1 MWEINQQIEYANEGI
16 ELVRPF
22 GPFIYKHKITSYL
35 HHQLTEWS
43 KDLSDKKEVGG
54 KRSGAN
60 YQSDLFH
67 EFQDTANDEITKS
80 YNLLGHIDLDSLK
93 EIKEHCSGYVN
104 AYCKHPVQARTH
116 LRERVRLTH
125 FWINIQQERQWQ
137 PKHNHTGDLSFVIYV
152 KQPKS
157 NKSAVGNIT
166 FSYGETMNWSGD
178 DMQIK
183 PEEKDILIFPAWLK
197 HQAFPFVENNQTRI
211 TAAGNVAIMNK

>member
-22 GPFIYKHKITSYL
+22 GPFIYNHKISDTFHSKL
-35 HHQLTEWS
+35 LEWS
-43 KDLSDKKEVGG
+43 NDVSDKKEVGG
-54 KRSGAN
+54 

-80 YNLLGHIDLDSLK
+80 YNLLGHIDIDSLK

-104 AYCKHPVQARTH
+104 ACGNYPVQARTH

-166 FSYGETMNWSGD
+166 FSYGETMNWSVD

-183 PEEKDILIFPAWLK
+183 PEEKDIELIK
-197 HQAFPFVENNQTRI
+197 
-211 TAAGNVAIMNK
+211 